1 MSLVF
6 TAWMEPQYIFLHPL
20 TLLCLHK
27 VHPLPPSLSKGTI
40 GVFLDVLFYPFLRA
54 ESFRQRDQRLLN
66 LPDSEPSYREGVG
79 AQDYDYAMSIL
90 HNDYRVN

>member
-1 MSLVF
+1 MLGRLSLSMCMSMVF

-66 LPDSEPSYREGVG
+66 LPDSEPSDREGTFTVLQKNG
-79 AQDYDYAMSIL
+79 G
-90 HNDYRVN
+90 